1 VFCIPLYA
9 LYRYR
14 IGQQERRIKDK
25 FIRGIAKNMSIAPSA
40 GAISRDKLV
49 EEFQR
54 IDKDK
59 GGTIEKAELKD
70 WIDEGKLGTIS
81 DADFNALWS
90 ALDRD
95 GSGNIDFMEFCTFL
109 SGCSEAF
116 DNVYDEQQKM

>member
-59 GGTIEKAELKD
+59 GGTIEKA
-70 WIDEGKLGTIS
+70 GKSRIM
-81 DADFNALWS
+81 N
-90 ALDRD
+90 
-95 GSGNIDFMEFCTFL
+95 N
-109 SGCSEAF
+109 F
-116 DNVYDEQQKM
+116 DDIPCDKSRMQLTQYSLQNSRTG